1 MSQEQLSDPNPTA
14 AATIEATKTAATRT
28 KEEEFYYASQWELIR
43 WRFGR
48 HKLAVISLY
57 LLIVIYILAIFA
69 EFFSPYT
76 VDTRF
81 DGFQQASPSKVHWI
95 KPNGGGFGPYIF
107 GTKRELDQETFK
119 FSFIEDTNIIYPI
132 KFFIKGVDYKLW
144 NLFYTNIHFF
154 GIDQGEIKAGVKA
167 QPLFLFGA
175 DKIGRDVL
183 SRTIY
188 GARIS
193 LSIGLVGVAISFILG
208 VLLGGISG
216 YFGGLIDDIIQRIID
231 FLLAIPGLPLW
242 MTLAAALPRDWPT
255 LKLYFAITI
264 ILSILGWTG
273 LARVVR
279 GKILQLREEDYA
291 LAARGAGA
299 SDWRIIT
306 RHLLPGFTSHLIVSI
321 TFNIPGM
328 ILSETALSFIGLG
341 MQPPAVSW
349 GVLLQDAQNL
359 VAVSQQI
366 WLMIPAIWVI
376 ATVLMFNFVGD
387 GLRDAADPYNR

>member
-1 MSQEQLSDPNPTA
+1 MTAQPTQTEPTPA
-14 AATIEATKTAATRT
+14 AAMGAAAKTKAIPDQDDRY
-28 KEEEFYYASQWELIR
+28 YYASQWELIR

-48 HKLAVISLY
+48 HKLAVISLVG
-57 LLIVIYILAIFA
+57 LIIIYTLAMFA
-69 EFFSPYT
+69 EFFAPYT

-81 DGFQQASPSKVHWI
+81 DGFQQSSPSIVHWI
-95 KPNGGGFGPYIF
+95 KPDGGFGPYIF
-107 GTKRELDQETFK
+107 ATKRELDKETFK
-119 FSFIEDTNIIYPI
+119 FSFVEDKTKVIPIEFFVTGVRY
-132 KFFIKGVDYKLW
+132 KFW
-144 NLFYTNIHFF
+144 NLFYTNFHFF
-154 GIDQGEIKAGVKA
+154 GIPKADKK

-183 SRTIY
+183 SRTLY

-216 YFGGLIDDIIQRIID
+216 YFGGWIDDIIQRLID

-341 MQPPAVSW
+341 MMPPAVSW
-349 GVLLQDAQNL
+349 GVMLQDAQNL
-359 VAVSQQI
+359 VAVAQQT
-366 WLMIPAIWVI
+366 WLMIPAVWVI
-376 ATVLMFNFVGD
+376 GTVLMFNFVGD

>member
-1 MSQEQLSDPNPTA
+1 MSEPQSITEPKPPA
-14 AATIEATKTAATRT
+14 ADLEKAVLVDGKVNADERY
-28 KEEEFYYASQWELIR
+28 YYASQWELIR

-48 HKLAVISLY
+48 HKLAVISLFLLVIIY
-57 LLIVIYILAIFA
+57 LMAVFA
-69 EFFSPYT
+69 EFVSPYT

-81 DGFQQASPSKVHWI
+81 DGFQQGAPSKVHWI
-95 KPNGGGFGPYIF
+95 KPDGGFGPYIF
-107 GTKRELDQETFK
+107 ATTRVLDKETFK
-119 FSFIEDTNIIYPI
+119 FDFVEDVNTVYPI
-132 KFFIKGVDYKLW
+132 KLFVKGVEYKFWGLYYADRH
-144 NLFYTNIHFF
+144 LF
-154 GIDQGEIKAGVKA
+154 GIETPDDVV

-175 DKIGRDVL
+175 DKIGRDIF

-193 LSIGLVGVAISFILG
+193 LSIGLIGVAISFILG

-216 YFGGLIDDIIQRIID
+216 YFGGVIDDIIQRIID

-341 MQPPAVSW
+341 MLPPAVSW

-359 VAVSQQI
+359 MAVAQQT
-366 WLMIPAIWVI
+366 WLLIPAIWVI
-376 ATVLMFNFVGD
+376 GTVLMFNFVGD